1 MKFTSLTIDQFQ
13 RITAIEMTAEGAEK
27 QVAVYAVV
35 NNLTLAE
42 AKKISIGTIAPAYK
56 RIEAELKDIPKLRY
70 KHHMKIGKQQYRL
83 SLYTDKLSAGQ
94 LLEIMS
100 YNMTNEYE
108 VVQSLHLI
116 MASLTRERKWFRT
129 LPYDGANHAKRAE
142 LMKQATMGD
151 VWGAVS
157 FFLMASEGYMQ
168 IMQKYSEANLKTMV
182 KELASLTNTDG

>member
-70 KHHMKIGKQQYRL
+70 KHHLKIGKQRYRL
-83 SLYTDKLSAGQ
+83 SLYTDKLTAGQ

-157 FFLMASEGYMQ
+157 FFLMASEGFMQ
-168 IMQKYSEANLKTMV
+168 IMQKYSEANLKTMA